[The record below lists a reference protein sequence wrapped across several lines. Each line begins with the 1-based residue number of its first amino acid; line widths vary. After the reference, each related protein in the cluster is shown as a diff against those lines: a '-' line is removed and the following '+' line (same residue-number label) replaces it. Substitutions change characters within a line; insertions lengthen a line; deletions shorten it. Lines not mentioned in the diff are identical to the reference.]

1 MNLGP
6 AVASW
11 GGGSKLRSG
20 HWRSLLLRER
30 SPNERGGTLWR
41 LARCTLTFCNVAEGL
56 EFSWDVYGYFM
67 WQSELTYWTPPFVD
81 WYFNSLH
88 GEMVTSIAR
97 WIIKKQWRLSR
108 SSANRGQGI
117 GSDSIWY
124 CFLADCFPLIRLLAF
139 YDWCR
144 LEGLLDEG
152 SGNPGNIVL
161 LIWRFLKGSGMV
173 GQIVGLVTDTRLVS
187 GNVWN
192 PLCSIR
198 HLHNISNPKRSWF
211 SQSES
216 AWWPAAAHLDS
227 PTNHHEC
234 HVSQGWL
241 VFVSQFMHR
250 MCQPT
255 KLSREAFP
263 TYL

>member
-1 MNLGP
+1 MVSQVRLLPVPRSGRSRLLDANL
-6 AVASW
+6 
-11 GGGSKLRSG
+11 LRS
-20 HWRSLLLRER
+20 
-30 SPNERGGTLWR
+30 P
-41 LARCTLTFCNVAEGL
+41 
-56 EFSWDVYGYFM
+56 
-67 WQSELTYWTPPFVD
+67 
-81 WYFNSLH
+81 
-88 GEMVTSIAR
+88 
-97 WIIKKQWRLSR
+97 
-108 SSANRGQGI
+108 ANRGQGT

-124 CFLADCFPLIRLLAF
+124 CFLVDSF
-139 YDWCR
+139 YDWWR
-144 LEGLLDEG
+144 LEGLLDDE
-152 SGNPGNIVL
+152 VL
-161 LIWRFLKGSGMV
+161 GIRETLCGWFGRFLKGSGIV
-173 GQIVGLVTDTRLVS
+173 GTIMGLVTDTRLVS